1 MFSLLKPGD
10 FFSLLNLSFGFFSM
24 IFAVNG
30 EMRFA
35 LIFILLSA
43 LSDGADGLLARR
55 FGEGRLGEDLDSLAD
70 LTSFSLSPSLLV
82 YLSTK
87 SLYTLPFLTIYI
99 ICSAVRLSSF
109 HIFKRKRW
117 FVGLP
122 APAAGIILA
131 SLCMVFKNYIIIDV
145 LLVILSILMVSKV
158 SYPKVD
164 RFLGVTS
171 FVLIVSCIV
180 LEEFLGLLMVKIFLV
195 FTLFYLSLGPLYVKL
210 SKIS

>member
-10 FFSLLNLSFGFFSM
+10 LFSLLNLSFGFLSM
-24 IFAVNG
+24 ILAING
-30 EMRFA
+30 EMWFA
-35 LIFILLSA
+35 FIFILLSA

-70 LTSFSLSPSLLV
+70 LASFSLSPSLLV

-117 FVGLP
+117 FIGLP
-122 APAAGIILA
+122 APAAGITLA
-131 SLCMVFKNYIIIDV
+131 SLGMIFENFVIIDV
-145 LLVILSILMVSKV
+145 SLVILSVLMVSRV
-158 SYPKVD
+158 SYPKID
-164 RFLGVTS
+164 RFLGVAS
-171 FVLIVSCIV
+171 FLLIVSCII
-180 LEEFLGLLMVKIFLV
+180 LGNFLGLLAIKILLLFS
-195 FTLFYLSLGPLYVKL
+195 LFYLSLGPLYVKL
-210 SKIS
+210 SK

>member
-55 FGEGRLGEDLDSLAD
+55 FGEGRLGENLDSLAD

-122 APAAGIILA
+122 APAAGITLA
-131 SLCMVFKNYIIIDV
+131 SLGMIFENFVIIDV
-145 LLVILSILMVSKV
+145 SLVILSVLMVSRV
-158 SYPKVD
+158 SYPKID

-171 FVLIVSCIV
+171 FLLIVSCII
-180 LEEFLGLLMVKIFLV
+180 LENFLGLLAIKILLLFS
-195 FTLFYLSLGPLYVKL
+195 LFYLSLGPLYVKL
-210 SKIS
+210 SK